1 MLYLADLFEQEARQR
16 GVSTGRLMDE
26 ILWRNFG
33 KPKLSY
39 ELPDDEYEDL
49 NRELKKRQ
57 EKWKLRK

>member
-1 MLYLADLFEQEARQR
+1 
-16 GVSTGRLMDE
+16 MDD

-49 NRELKKRQ
+49 TESSRNDKKNGS
-57 EKWKLRK
+57 